1 MVSNPAE
8 LGGRKTTISSVQA
21 GEIASKNMTFYRLN
35 FASHGFA
42 HIIMITMTT
51 LKDEEDDDVCTL

>member
-35 FASHGFA
+35 FASHGFEYA
-42 HIIMITMTT
+42 YHH
-51 LKDEEDDDVCTL
+51 DYDDDIEGRG